1 MRAAGVPLL
10 GVRFDMTHYFDWHHT
25 AADTLDKID
34 PTNLADG
41 VVAMALM
48 GYALADL
55 EPPLSRIPPE
65 AAATDRK

>member
-1 MRAAGVPLL
+1 
-10 GVRFDMTHYFDWHHT
+10 
-25 AADTLDKID
+25 
-34 PTNLADG
+34 
-41 VVAMALM
+41 M